1 MKKRALNVAAD
12 CPSLCPSHQTSS
24 QAVPQKLDETDKDD
38 HNDEDDAD
46 ADGPVRLVQSIF
58 CSFLLSL

>member
-1 MKKRALNVAAD
+1 MLLQIVLP
-12 CPSLCPSHQTSS
+12 CVPLHQASS
-24 QAVPQKLDETDKDD
+24 EAVPQKFDETNKDD
-38 HNDEDDAD
+38 HNDENDAD

>member
-1 MKKRALNVAAD
+1 MLLQIVLPCD
-12 CPSLCPSHQTSS
+12 IPLHQTSS
-24 QAVPQKLDETDKDD
+24 QAVPQKLDETNKDD
-38 HNDEDDAD
+38 HDDEDDAD